1 MLRRSFLMVAAVA
14 IMAAWSGQSVA
25 QKEQPGTH
33 EGTVVKAEEGKLT
46 MLAKDNKTKHIHNV
60 GPDAKIT
67 CDGKDCK
74 LTELKAGYE
83 VKVTIEKK
91 GTENV
96 VTKVEAKKA

>member
-1 MLRRSFLMVAAVA
+1 MISRSFIVAAVG
-14 IMAAWSGQSVA
+14 ILMAWGAQSFA
-25 QKEQPGTH
+25 QEERPGTH

-46 MLAKDNKTKHIHNV
+46 MTAKDNKTKHTHNI
-60 GPDAKIT
+60 GPEAKIT

-74 LTELKAGYE
+74 LTDLKAGYE

-96 VTKVEAKKA
+96 VTKIEAKKA